1 MTILYERLLQ
11 FAAENLPG
19 NRSVFSQKRSAPGQY
34 KPCSTVTE
42 MVTKFA
48 ALNWP
53 NDRKIVLLIDEAERL
68 FQLDSN
74 SFSVL
79 LLLPEMLDYKI
90 VLVMASREQFDDFG
104 PSVTRGLVPIKIPL
118 KGFSYFET
126 RDIIIEQLKNEK
138 FPLKDIESSIRI
150 VQQVANST
158 VKELSVLRNLTTS
171 ILSVDKTVP
180 TSKLPKLVQE
190 RMDESNRL
198 ESFFKQTSSS
208 LNLIEKHLLIS
219 AFIASFQ
226 TTREDSKTFG
236 SILKKSSKKF
246 NPAKDQT
253 NSKNS
258 DKLTIQL
265 PKLFDQTR
273 LIAIF
278 YFIIEGLTILPSPQQ
293 LQLTIKS
300 LCDRG
305 LLKFSGNSAVKID
318 SLKYRINISRDFATI
333 IANDLQIELDKY
345 ISA

>member
-11 FAAENLPG
+11 FAIENLPG
-19 NRSVFSQKRSAPGQY
+19 NRSISGQKRSASVY

-42 MVTKFA
+42 MVTRLST
-48 ALNWP
+48 LNWP
-53 NDRKIVLLIDEAERL
+53 NDRKIVLVIDEVERL

-79 LLLPEMLDYKI
+79 LRLPEMLDNKI
-90 VLVMASREQFDDFG
+90 VLVMASREHFDDFG
-104 PSVTRGLVPIKIPL
+104 PAITTGLVPIKINL
-118 KGFSYFET
+118 KSFSYFET
-126 RDIIIEQLKNEK
+126 RDIITEQLKSEN
-138 FPLKDIESSIRI
+138 FALKDIENSIKI

-158 VKELSVLRNLTTS
+158 VKELSVLRNLTAS
-171 ILSVDKTVP
+171 ILSVGKTVSA
-180 TSKLPKLVQE
+180 TKLPKLVQE
-190 RMDESNRL
+190 RLDASNRL
-198 ESFFKQTSSS
+198 DSFHKQTISS

-226 TTREDSKTFG
+226 TNREDSKTFG
-236 SILKKSSKKF
+236 STHKKSSKKF
-246 NPAKDQT
+246 KEQN

-273 LIAIF
+273 LMAIF
-278 YFIIEGLTILPSPQQ
+278 YFIVEGLPILPSPQQ
-293 LQLTIKS
+293 LQLNIKS

-305 LLKFSGNSAVKID
+305 LLKFSGNSSVKID
-318 SLKYRINISRDFATI
+318 SLKYRVNISRDFATNV
-333 IANDLQIELDKY
+333 ANDLDIELDKY